1 MEWWKSVDGESEAI
15 ADLPRPG
22 NDIILRQLV
31 LTFLPPPLLVIVLHT
46 VRLSYSYHSYY
57 SIDHNETSISPS
69 LAGTA
74 AAHSQ
79 SLLRTNWLAPQDPQF
94 LASRS

>member
-1 MEWWKSVDGESEAI
+1 MEWKSVGGEFEAI

-31 LTFLPPPLLVIVLHT
+31 LFSLPPLLLLFVLHI
-46 VRLSYSYHSYY
+46 VRSFLSYYSYH

-79 SLLRTNWLAPQDPQF
+79 SLLRTSWLGPQDPQF